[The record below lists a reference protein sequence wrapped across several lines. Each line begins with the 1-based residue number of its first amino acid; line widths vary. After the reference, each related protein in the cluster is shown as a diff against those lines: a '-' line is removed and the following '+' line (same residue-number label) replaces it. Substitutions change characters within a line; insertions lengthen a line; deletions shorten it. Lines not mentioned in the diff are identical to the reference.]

1 MHHELSIA
9 ERVKIFLENNFEQ
22 NQLKDIK
29 RIDIGIG
36 KLVMAN
42 EDNIR
47 EAFDML
53 KKDTVFQD
61 VEINFV
67 TDELRY
73 ECKECGKK
81 FSSSDYELHCPECGG
96 NLKVLTGEE
105 IYIKNIE
112 RLSQGK

>member
-9 ERVKIFLENNFEQ
+9 ERVKIFLENNFTRDQ
-22 NQLKDIK
+22 VKDIK
-29 RIDIGIG
+29 KIDIGIG

-42 EDNIR
+42 KDNIR
-47 EAFDML
+47 GAFDML
-53 KKDTVFQD
+53 KKDSVFED
-61 VEINFV
+61 VEIDFI

-73 ECKECGKK
+73 ECKQCGKK

-105 IYIKNIE
+105 IYIKNVD
-112 RLSQGK
+112 RLSQKE